1 MLIPLGAAA
10 RQVVTKDSNFSISLI
25 LNFYIDLKAT
35 RSSQASLTTLPHSS
49 AIRYKR
55 AVAEQESEPH

>member
-49 AIRYKR
+49 AIRYER